1 MIECWKNRKNGCT
14 MISWKVETD
23 VRMRE
28 IEKEGEERE
37 RIDPFRYLTFFIP
50 VSFAAVNSISVLFP
64 AYFVSFFFL
73 I

>member
-1 MIECWKNRKNGCT
+1 
-14 MISWKVETD
+14 
-23 VRMRE
+23 MRE

-50 VSFAAVNSISVLFP
+50 VSFVAVNSISFSRVFC
-64 AYFVSFFFL
+64 FFFFNL

>member
-1 MIECWKNRKNGCT
+1 
-14 MISWKVETD
+14 
-23 VRMRE
+23 MRE

-50 VSFAAVNSISVLFP
+50 VSFVAVNSISTLFP
-64 AYFVSFFFL
+64 AYFVSFFFNL